1 MNITD
6 LTNIIISISNI
17 GIVYLTYTVKKITQ
31 YKRNDDLF
39 SIRYEFFRKLE
50 TTLIDFAY
58 DDIYSNSKE
67 NPEFIKLRKNNA
79 LSTLPK
85 EANLLFDEQIGKYVK
100 KALESP
106 RVYLRVI
113 GNLDKFVA
121 NDDLFQIFKKYLKF
135 K

>member
-17 GIVYLTYTVKKITQ
+17 GIVYLTYTIKKATQ

-39 SIRYEFFRKLE
+39 SIRYKFFKKLE
-50 TTLIDFAY
+50 KTLIDFAY
-58 DDIYSNSKE
+58 DDIFPNSKE
-67 NPEFIKLRKNNA
+67 NPEFIKLRKDNA
-79 LSTLPK
+79 LATLSQ
-85 EANLLFDEQIGKYVK
+85 EANLLFNEQISEYIKN
-100 KALESP
+100 ALENPSY
-106 RVYLRVI
+106 YLKVI

-121 NDDLFQIFKKYLKF
+121 NDHLFQIFKKYLKL

>member
-58 DDIYSNSKE
+58 DDILFAINRRFSK
-67 NPEFIKLRKNNA
+67 A
-79 LSTLPK
+79 
-85 EANLLFDEQIGKYVK
+85 
-100 KALESP
+100 
-106 RVYLRVI
+106 
-113 GNLDKFVA
+113 
-121 NDDLFQIFKKYLKF
+121 
-135 K
+135 